1 MGCFPVQVKKVAGV
15 GTPANSSIVN
25 GVVCRKNIAHKRMR
39 RRIENAKILLI
50 GGSVEFN
57 RTQSRLASLESVTKQ
72 QVRRNVP
79 TVAVPACMSMEAC
92 GVSLKFLETGGAHFK
107 LFYIGE
113 DQTILPHMSM
123 HLSFL

>member
-1 MGCFPVQVKKVAGV
+1 MGCFLVQVKKVAGV

-72 QVRRNVP
+72 QVRRNVSI
-79 TVAVPACMSMEAC
+79 VAVPACISIGALGSEI
-92 GVSLKFLETGGAHFK
+92 LETGGAHLK
-107 LFYIGE
+107 LFYIGK